1 MFKELMPLI
10 QNRSLSITVAV
21 LSGGRIRVNVIPQSL
36 ENDGKINEKI
46 NYSNKEKIAKIP
58 ESAITALTTPLSL
71 TGTPEEIDCDL
82 LQALTEF
89 TESHIRLQNTLDQAR
104 EQISGAVKA
113 IEDRDKVKNK
123 GKSTSGGQADRKQET
138 KSGPSELLPLWCTSA
153 KPAETDIG
161 ARQAAESNAAGET
174 HTT

>member
-10 QNRSLSITVAV
+10 QNRPLSITVAV

-36 ENDGKINEKI
+36 ENDGKINEKL

-58 ESAITALTTPLSL
+58 ERAITALTTPLSL

-82 LQALTEF
+82 PRALTDF
-89 TESHIRLQNTLDQAR
+89 TESHMRLQNTLDQAR
-104 EQISGAVKA
+104 EQISEAVKA
-113 IEDRDKVKNK
+113 TEDRDKAKNK
-123 GKSTSGGQADRKQET
+123 GKNTCGSQADKKQEA
-138 KSGPSELLPLWCTSA
+138 KPGPSELLPLWCTPA
-153 KPAETDIG
+153 KPAETDTS

-174 HTT
+174 HTA